1 MAQDTVA
8 PPQKGI
14 IFMKRNCSVCGA
26 ELDIKVAKDRSYWGH
41 YFGEVEVPVEGAKE
55 VELYETEI
63 EGLGKVTVVEHDK
76 YDKFEYWECDRCF
89 HEEEKLMGK

>member
-1 MAQDTVA
+1 MV
-8 PPQKGI
+8 
-14 IFMKRNCSVCGA
+14 KRNCSVCGA
-26 ELDIKVAKDRSYWGH
+26 ELDIKVAKDRSYRGGH

-89 HEEEKLMGK
+89 HEEEKLRGK